1 MSDLIVAH
9 VRRPHGVAGEV
20 LISIDT
26 DRPRHVFRPGRVL
39 HLANQRG
46 EPDGRS
52 LVLERMRPTTGGG
65 ILRLA
70 GISTRE
76 QAAEIRGSVMLIA
89 ASEAAPA
96 DADEIHYWD
105 LIGLDA
111 WSDGVAIGTVED
123 LLEVQLN
130 RLLLIRASGGR
141 EILIPFVKE
150 MIGKVDVAAG
160 RLDLKLPEG
169 MLEI

>member
-1 MSDLIVAH
+1 
-9 VRRPHGVAGEV
+9 
-20 LISIDT
+20 
-26 DRPRHVFRPGRVL
+26 
-39 HLANQRG
+39 
-46 EPDGRS
+46 
-52 LVLERMRPTTGGG
+52 
-65 ILRLA
+65 
-70 GISTRE
+70 
-76 QAAEIRGSVMLIA
+76 MLIA

-96 DADEIHYWD
+96 DADEIHYRD

-111 WSDGVAIGTVED
+111 WSDGVVIGTVED